1 MFPMTVTISNPTQLN
16 AVMAALGVAGIE
28 SSKTTPCAAHAA
40 ESAREEAKSTKKA
53 GSKPEKAQ
61 AEVAQNTAS
70 NTSEVSIA
78 PAEVAVENTAPE
90 AAPSQ
95 ASGAADVTQMT
106 GAEAEK
112 ALHGIANRPAEAP
125 TYQATAD
132 AVTKLARTKGRET
145 AVAVLTKFGA
155 AKLPDVKPE
164 QFADVIAACEA
175 AGA

>member
-1 MFPMTVTISNPTQLN
+1 MFPMTVTISNPAQLN

-28 SSKTTPCAAHAA
+28 SAKSTPCAAHAA
-40 ESAREEAKSTKKA
+40 ESAREEAKSAKKA

-70 NTSEVSIA
+70 NTLEPSS
-78 PAEVAVENTAPE
+78 PAEVAVENSAPE
-90 AAPSQ
+90 AATPS

-106 GAEAEK
+106 AGEAEK
-112 ALHGIANRPAEAP
+112 ALHGHANRQADAP

-132 AVTKLARTKGRET
+132 AVTKLAKAKGRDA

-155 AKLPDVKPE
+155 AKLPEVKPE
-164 QFADVIAACEA
+164 DFAAVIAACEE